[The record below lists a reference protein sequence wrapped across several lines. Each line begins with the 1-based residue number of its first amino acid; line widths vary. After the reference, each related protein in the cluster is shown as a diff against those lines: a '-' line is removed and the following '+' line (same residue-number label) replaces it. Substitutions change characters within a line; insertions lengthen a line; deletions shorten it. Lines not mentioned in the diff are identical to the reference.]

1 MTITREETKVHGPE
15 LAEKVKKLIHEGNVR
30 RIIVKDSHGH
40 TVLEVPVTVGV
51 GAFILAPVITA
62 VSALA
67 ALAAEWNIQID
78 RTGDGATGPENEII
92 GGSGSRPGGT
102 ASDAAGPG

>member
-1 MTITREETKVHGPE
+1 MTVTREETKVRGPE
-15 LAEKVKKLIHEGNVR
+15 LAERVKKLIHEGNVR
-30 RIIVKDSHGH
+30 RIIVKDSRGH
-40 TVLEVPVTVGV
+40 TVMEVPVTVGV

-78 RTGDGATGPENEII
+78 RTDDVSGE
-92 GGSGSRPGGT
+92 SGSPPAGT
-102 ASDAAGPG
+102 ASAGAGPG